1 MAHAV
6 WQGLASSTLALSTL
20 LAGSLGQA
28 IPGPLELASP
38 RPALAQSPQDEATT
52 IRVYDQASPAVV
64 AIDTRTGGGSGT
76 IVDADGL
83 ILTNAHVIGS
93 ERVVTVRLADGR
105 TFEGDVVGFGD
116 NRVDL
121 AAVRIRGN
129 PSNLPTV
136 PVAAPDSVRVG
147 QRAFAIGSP
156 FGLQGTLTVG
166 IVSRIDTDRGLIQTD
181 AAINPGNSGGPL
193 LNSRGE
199 LIGVNTSIF
208 TTSRSGGSV
217 GIGFA
222 IPTEAVQPFLSAVR
236 SGRIN
241 SSTTAA
247 SPRSSRDPEPI
258 ALNGP
263 TVEGSLDPSSN
274 VLPDGSY
281 FNPYIFEGTAGQ
293 TVEIEMTSDE
303 VDPYLILLSPE
314 RQDFFLEDDDS
325 AGDFNA
331 RLTIQ
336 LPYTGSYI
344 ILANAFA
351 RGESGSYQLS
361 LRGEGGAAAPRTFSS
376 DSQAAAPGGNYIL
389 QQSGNLGP
397 GDRTLSDNSYFK
409 QYTFQGQQGQEVTIR
424 LSSPDFDT
432 YLVLLDDE
440 RSLIG
445 ENDDAMGGGTTN
457 SELTVSLPY
466 SGTYTVIVNA
476 FDSTGQGQFT
486 LTVQQLTADPAR

>member
-1 MAHAV
+1 MAYAV
-6 WQGLASSTLALSTL
+6 WKGLASSTLALGTL
-20 LAGSLGQA
+20 LGGSLGPG
-28 IPGPLELASP
+28 IPGPQDWAKP

-52 IRVYDQASPAVV
+52 IRVYEQASPAVV

-83 ILTNAHVIGS
+83 ILTNAHVVGG

-105 TFEGDVVGFGD
+105 TFQGDVVGFGD

-129 PSNLPTV
+129 PANLPTV
-136 PVAAPDSVRVG
+136 PVAAPNSVRVG

-166 IVSRIDTDRGLIQTD
+166 IISRIDTQRGLIQTD

-193 LNSRGE
+193 LNSQGAM
-199 LIGVNTSIF
+199 IGVNTSIF
-208 TTSRSGGSV
+208 TTSSNGGSV

-222 IPTEAVQPFLSAVR
+222 IPTAEVEPFLAAVR

-241 SSTTAA
+241 PSTTTA

-263 TVEGSLDPSSN
+263 VVEGQLDPSSN

-281 FNPYIFEGTAGQ
+281 FNPYIFEGMAGQ
-293 TVEIEMTSDE
+293 RVEIEMTSGE
-303 VDPYLILLSPE
+303 VDPYLILLSPD
-314 RQDFFLEDDDS
+314 RQDFFVEDDDS
-325 AGDFNA
+325 AGNFNA
-331 RLTIQ
+331 RLQAQ

-351 RGESGSYQLS
+351 QGEAGRYQLQLTGEGGSPTPRPFSSENQTPEASGSY
-361 LRGEGGAAAPRTFSS
+361 
-376 DSQAAAPGGNYIL
+376 IL
-389 QQSGNLGP
+389 QESGRLGP
-397 GDRTLSDNSYFK
+397 GDRTLSDNSYF
-409 QYTFQGQQGQEVTIR
+409 QEFTFQGQQGQRVNIR

-432 YLVLLDDE
+432 YLVLLDDQLA
-440 RSLIG
+440 LIE
-445 ENDDAMGGGTTN
+445 ENDDAPNGNTTN
-457 SELTVSLPY
+457 SEITATLPY
-466 SGTYTVIVNA
+466 DGMYTVIVNA
-476 FDSTGQGQFT
+476 FDSTGRGQFT
-486 LTVQQLTADPAR
+486 LTVQ